1 MVNINVPNV
10 GIAKWL
16 SEVAMVAEA
25 EETQGLK
32 LKKDFT
38 FEEDVPT
45 AAYLIWQL
53 C

>member
-1 MVNINVPNV
+1 MKEMGNINVPNV

-25 EETQGLK
+25 EETSRLE

-38 FEEDVPT
+38 F
-45 AAYLIWQL
+45 
-53 C
+53 